1 MQYLSNTA
9 HFSLAQR
16 VAFVVGSAL
25 VNWAER
31 TAQRTAA
38 LCPDAEGRERRERR
52 RQHRRAAEARREQVI
67 AELHLSPRGF

>member
-1 MQYLSNTA
+1 MQSFANSA
-9 HFSLAQR
+9 RFSVSQR

-38 LCPDAEGRERRERR
+38 LCPDAEGRERRDRR
-52 RQHRRAAEARREQVI
+52 AAHRRAAEARREQAI